1 MAADDENNN
10 VDEDQSNNNGSSSS
24 SSTCRVYDTED
35 LFTFAVQLILGLIAV
50 TVLYWKRYFEHPRR
64 LFAIWFLDVSK
75 QGIGCIYAHIL
86 NMIMAAV
93 LSRQHIGNNGTSST
107 SDDDDYSSVDECAW
121 YGISFVID
129 TTVGLALSLALLHY
143 LEKWARRYD
152 ITPLVHLGVY
162 TGDTAMYHWTIQLLA
177 WLAILSVA
185 KLVIYIFM
193 YLCAAPLL
201 VIATLLFTKPFAGRR
216 RWELVFVMILMPAV
230 LNCVYFWIADNNLK
244 AGDDETAAHEVE
256 SDAATDQ
263 YHYNDMGSMQ
273 ELPRNKSADH
283 AAAAVTATAGERR
296 SWTVFAK
303 NNNTA
308 TGRGGGA
315 AAALNDAPA
324 VTAAVSV

>member
-1 MAADDENNN
+1 MAADDENN
-10 VDEDQSNNNGSSSS
+10 DEDQSNNNGSYSSSSS

-93 LSRQHIGNNGTSST
+93 LSRQHIGNNGTST
-107 SDDDDYSSVDECAW
+107 SDDDYSSVDECAW

-143 LEKWARRYD
+143 LEKYARRYD

-185 KLVIYIFM
+185 KLAIYIFM

-256 SDAATDQ
+256 NDSATSNDQ
-263 YHYNDMGSMQ
+263 YHYNDMGNLQ
-273 ELPRNKSADH
+273 ELPRNKSA
-283 AAAAVTATAGERR
+283 AVAPAAGERR

-303 NNNTA
+303 NNNA
-308 TGRGGGA
+308 AGRGGGA